1 MLSVSTPPETCP
13 EENNGHSHN
22 TQTYPHG
29 ESYAGECKN
38 GLRHGK
44 GIYYFSDGSWVQ
56 GTWENDKLSGN
67 ATFYHAQH
75 QRTDQGTFCGT
86 ARKGRGMMTWKDG
99 NIYKGTW
106 NDTEEGLQ
114 GKGIMLSPEG
124 KKEAGKWINGLWKR
138 RFSYKN
144 SFYDI
149 IYPIQ
154 KHPVSSLISFFLIIT
169 LLIPGITIDAKS
181 EFSDPYIIFLL
192 TGDLFPSVKN
202 AAYVNMACII

>member
-67 ATFYHAQH
+67 ATF
-75 QRTDQGTFCGT
+75 T
-86 ARKGRGMMTWKDG
+86 
-99 NIYKGTW
+99 
-106 NDTEEGLQ
+106 
-114 GKGIMLSPEG
+114 MLSTSGRIRELFAEQPE
-124 KKEAGKWINGLWKR
+124 KAVE
-138 RFSYKN
+138 
-144 SFYDI
+144 
-149 IYPIQ
+149 
-154 KHPVSSLISFFLIIT
+154 
-169 LLIPGITIDAKS
+169 
-181 EFSDPYIIFLL
+181 
-192 TGDLFPSVKN
+192 
-202 AAYVNMACII
+202 

>member
-86 ARKGRGMMTWKDG
+86 ARKRP
-99 NIYKGTW
+99 W
-106 NDTEEGLQ
+106 NDDMERRQYLQ
-114 GKGIMLSPEG
+114 RYVERYGRRVAGAKESCSPLRG
-124 KKEAGKWINGLWKR
+124 KKKQENG
-138 RFSYKN
+138 
-144 SFYDI
+144 
-149 IYPIQ
+149 
-154 KHPVSSLISFFLIIT
+154 
-169 LLIPGITIDAKS
+169 
-181 EFSDPYIIFLL
+181 
-192 TGDLFPSVKN
+192 
-202 AAYVNMACII
+202 

>member
-114 GKGIMLSPEG
+114 GKGVTAQDSCDMWDRLLRYFATCGQEKPLPG
-124 KKEAGKWINGLWKR
+124 
-138 RFSYKN
+138 
-144 SFYDI
+144 
-149 IYPIQ
+149 
-154 KHPVSSLISFFLIIT
+154 SLKI
-169 LLIPGITIDAKS
+169 G
-181 EFSDPYIIFLL
+181 
-192 TGDLFPSVKN
+192 
-202 AAYVNMACII
+202 